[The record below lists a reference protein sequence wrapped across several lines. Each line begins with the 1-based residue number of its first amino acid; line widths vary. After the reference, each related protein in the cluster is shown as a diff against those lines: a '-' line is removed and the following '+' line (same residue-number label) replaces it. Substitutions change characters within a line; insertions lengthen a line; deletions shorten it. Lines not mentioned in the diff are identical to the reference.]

1 MVPFAAQFFGIFMA
15 LGTGFSKK
23 DTRLTILKNIPNVLR
38 DVRKGK
44 IIEISTLNY

>member
-23 DTRLTILKNIPNVLR
+23 DTRLTILTNIPNLLT
-38 DVRKGK
+38 DDRKDE
-44 IIEISTLNY
+44 IIEITK